1 MHAEMP
7 VVFRIT
13 LNSFYG
19 RSYSLILREHKLLYS
34 STRPV
39 TQIIRDPSEE
49 DWRKF
54 WKKTV
59 NRKIWLWSTQYVDKT
74 SSDGSTWSVNI
85 EAGRL
90 TLKSYG
96 SNNYPEN
103 FQQFIADV
111 RDLIPGLEFSIC

>member
-1 MHAEMP
+1 M
-7 VVFRIT
+7 FRIT